1 MPRYTP
7 VACSLCGARLLKTK
21 AARAVGWVEYEK
33 ITEYYC
39 ASHGLKMG
47 ERTQSGMEINYTPL
61 T

>member
-1 MPRYTP
+1 MSRYTP
-7 VACSLCGARLLKTK
+7 VTCSLCGAQLLKTK
-21 AARAVGWVEYEK
+21 AARAIVWVEYEK

-39 ASHGLKMG
+39 VSHGFKMG